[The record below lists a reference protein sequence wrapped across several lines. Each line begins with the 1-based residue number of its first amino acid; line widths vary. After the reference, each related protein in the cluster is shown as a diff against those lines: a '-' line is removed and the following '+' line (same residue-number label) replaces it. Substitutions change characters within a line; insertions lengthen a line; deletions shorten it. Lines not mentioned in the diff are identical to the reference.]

1 MAETGPD
8 GTSHGLGLFPTLRE
22 TDIARMRRD
31 LLAAMPA
38 AGEHVQSYAIAQDV
52 IITFLGI
59 GWWQENLTSSGD
71 AGGYLQNQPTSE
83 MASLQNHHR
92 VLELG
97 RMIFFLQHSPGFSD
111 IIEGLKTRDLAAA
124 VAEMQVAKLMIR
136 NGRQV
141 RFRKATGVKGEDY
154 DLQVGFDNHWL
165 HTCQVPIKLPTQCHE

>member
-92 VLELG
+92 VLE
-97 RMIFFLQHSPGFSD
+97 PGPN
-111 IIEGLKTRDLAAA
+111 DL
-124 VAEMQVAKLMIR
+124 
-136 NGRQV
+136 
-141 RFRKATGVKGEDY
+141 
-154 DLQVGFDNHWL
+154 
-165 HTCQVPIKLPTQCHE
+165 LPTAFARVLRHHRGLENSRPRGRGS